1 MSKSIIY
8 AGNSNTQTSTATG
21 TVVSFPTIVRR
32 YGNNLALSG
41 GNVVIRGAGYYTGY
55 VNLTFEGTATGT
67 AVFTVYKNGVAIPYA
82 NASRST
88 ADATIYNITI
98 PFADRNTCC
107 ADEVYTVVAS
117 GVAVDITNAAILVEK
132 E

>member
-1 MSKSIIY
+1 MSKAIIY
-8 AGNSNTQTSTATG
+8 AGNSNTQTTTATG
-21 TVVSFPTIVRR
+21 TVISFPTIVRR
-32 YGNNLALSG
+32 YGNLTLSG
-41 GNVVIRGAGYYTGY
+41 GNVVTKGSGYYKGY
-55 VNLTFEGTATGT
+55 VNVTFEGTATGT

-107 ADEVYTVVAS
+107 CDEIITVVGS
-117 GVAVDITNAAILVEK
+117 GVAVDVTNAAILIEK